1 MTDYVSRLTRVVV
14 LLFVAA
20 LLFFVAVNS
29 VSLADRTDRNR
40 NEDLDSEIRE
50 SKIYAIA
57 ITTSRDLILISSA
70 KPRSAG
76 DIAPMTEPQS
86 RRLVC
91 AHLVELAFASIGAVC
106 VAPGKSAAFAQ
117 RS

>member
-14 LLFVAA
+14 LLFITAM
-20 LLFFVAVNS
+20 LFFVAVNS
-29 VSLADRTDRNR
+29 VSLADRAGRNR
-40 NEDLDSEIRE
+40 NEIRDN
-50 SKIYAIA
+50 KIYAIA

-76 DIAPMTEPQS
+76 RTAPAPQPEG

-91 AHLVELAFASIGAVC
+91 AHLVELAFASVGAIC